1 MRTLL
6 SLTLALVVSLPSPAQ
21 RHDNPTHYL
30 KSAERKLQVLLKS
43 TDFKP
48 GEQIAD
54 IGAGNGWFDAAIGI
68 YKDSLTF
75 TLEEID
81 SSFVKRSRLGE
92 ALLAYANI
100 KGRPITCI
108 YSQAIGTEKSTLL
121 PTGKFDKVI
130 MIDTYHHL
138 AYREEMIDDIYRI
151 LREGGRLIVY
161 EPVGKKK
168 GEVFKACNSLL
179 LTSEEVITALTTRKF
194 HFESSYDGVKS
205 AGKKAKIFVFEKRE

>member
-6 SLTLALVVSLPSPAQ
+6 SFILALAALQSQAQ

-30 KSAERKLQVLLKS
+30 KSAERKLRIFLKPA
-43 TDFKP
+43 DFRE
-48 GEQIAD
+48 GEQVAD
-54 IGAGNGWFDAAIGI
+54 VGAGNGWFDAAIGI
-68 YKDSLTF
+68 YEDSLTF

-81 SSFVKRSRLGE
+81 SSFIKRNRLGE
-92 ALLAYANI
+92 ALLAYASI
-100 KGRPITCI
+100 KGSPITST
-108 YSQAIGTEKSTLL
+108 YTQTIGTEKSTLL

-138 AYREEMIDDIYRI
+138 ANRDEMIDDIYRI
-151 LREGGRLIVY
+151 LRVGGRLIIY

-179 LTSEEVITALTTRKF
+179 LTSEEVITAFTTRKF
-194 HFESSYDGVKS
+194 HLEGSYDGVKS
-205 AGKKAKIFVFEKRE
+205 AGKKANIFVFEKRE